1 MAAVKRVNLIADNEG
16 SSTLT
21 LTKWTSATAARR
33 RPTMAKSYGGVRGS
47 GPGAVKKDP
56 HAVERAEFKS
66 YGEDWDKTYF
76 DESTGGYVVTEQA
89 RLDQASKSKQE
100 KDKYDKE
107 RHMCE
112 VAAQNGM
119 KVEHLKDGPGEPD
132 ARIEGELHDLKST
145 GSHNNMAK
153 YAKHAVREQG
163 AKGVFF
169 ELTKDTAKIRSEI
182 QSLSRQGIHGK
193 YYFTS
198 DNKVHDF

>member
-1 MAAVKRVNLIADNEG
+1 MAAVKRVNLIADNED

-21 LTKWTSATAARR
+21 HTKWTSATAARR
-33 RPTMAKSYGGVRGS
+33 RSTMAKSYGGVRRNG
-47 GPGAVKKDP
+47 VQNI
-56 HAVERAEFKS
+56 HASERAEFYS
-66 YGEDWDKTYF
+66 YGDDWDKTYF
-76 DESTGGYVVTEQA
+76 DESTGGYVVTEQK

-119 KVEHLKDGPGEPD
+119 KVEHLKDGSGEPD
-132 ARIEGELHDLKST
+132 VRIEGELHDLKST

-182 QSLSRQGIHGK
+182 QLLSRQGIHGE
-193 YYFTS
+193 YYFIS
-198 DNKVHDF
+198 DNKVYDF

>member
-1 MAAVKRVNLIADNEG
+1 
-16 SSTLT
+16 
-21 LTKWTSATAARR
+21 
-33 RPTMAKSYGGVRGS
+33 MAKSSGGGRGN
-47 GPGAVKKDP
+47 GIKNT
-56 HAVERAEFKS
+56 HASERAEFKA
-66 YGEDWDKTYF
+66 YGKEWDKTYF
-76 DESTGGYVVTEQA
+76 DEKTGGYVVTEQA

-100 KDKYDKE
+100 QDKYNKE

-112 VAAQNGM
+112 IAAQNGM

-169 ELTKDTAKIRSEI
+169 EFTKDTAKIRSEI
-182 QSLSRQGIHGK
+182 QLLSRQGIQGK

-198 DNKVHDF
+198 DNKIHDF